1 MRTTLLCLFSVS
13 FGLTLACSDQSLP
26 IATDNATPQGTWVSD
41 QASLTITDRGTTIQV
56 LASGGCV
63 GSYGQVLQPIPTG
76 RFSLPGTYTQLM
88 GAYPGRVEYAAQYAG
103 QWDGNQLTLK
113 ITVVTLPQPVG
124 PFHLSSGMEPTWPPC
139 LYP

>member
-1 MRTTLLCLFSVS
+1 
-13 FGLTLACSDQSLP
+13 
-26 IATDNATPQGTWVSD
+26 VSD

-76 RFSLPGTYTQLM
+76 RFALPGTYTQLM

-103 QWDGNQLTLK
+103 QWDGNQLTLT